1 MVTAVADHIK
11 EYRDEALASTGTAPP
26 LGAPSPCPGG
36 PVDAVTPDRHPSRA
50 RDPTGRPS
58 SVRARPGTAA
68 GTARGEDAGLVVRSV
83 GTDLAHEQ
91 RGRPLRPAET
101 ADRSTRSAMS
111 TTA

>member
-68 GTARGEDAGLVVRSV
+68 GTARGRTQAWWCAASAQTLRTSNGDDHSARRRQPI
-83 GTDLAHEQ
+83 AQ
-91 RGRPLRPAET
+91 RG
-101 ADRSTRSAMS
+101 
-111 TTA
+111 